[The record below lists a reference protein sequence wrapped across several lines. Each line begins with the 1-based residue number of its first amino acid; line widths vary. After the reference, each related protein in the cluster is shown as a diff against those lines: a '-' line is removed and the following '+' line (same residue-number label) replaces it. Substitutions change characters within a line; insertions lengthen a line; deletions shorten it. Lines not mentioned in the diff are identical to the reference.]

1 MQMFEILVD
10 GSELNLVEIESHKYA
25 DGFLYSNETQN
36 LYPIING
43 VNI

>member
-25 DGFLYSNETQN
+25 DGYKNWFF
-36 LYPIING
+36 
-43 VNI
+43 VFK